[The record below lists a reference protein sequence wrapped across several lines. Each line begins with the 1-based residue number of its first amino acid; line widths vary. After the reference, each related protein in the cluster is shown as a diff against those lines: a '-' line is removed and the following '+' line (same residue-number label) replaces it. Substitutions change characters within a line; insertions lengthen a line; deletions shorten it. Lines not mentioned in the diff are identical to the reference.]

1 MPLTNTESEDEE
13 NWEEVELEVD
23 KDLVDV
29 QIDKVP
35 CKAPDPAMPIFPS
48 ENNEHKSVHSSFKWF
63 VGFVFVLQAKY
74 HLPNAAIDL
83 LIKFIYTLV
92 CALGSSCPFA
102 DKLRMLFPCSLYMM
116 RKHNFP
122 DVLSQSIQFVP
133 NVTECIIPMMTVLK
147 LLDL

>member
-1 MPLTNTESEDEE
+1 MMKIL
-13 NWEEVELEVD
+13 
-23 KDLVDV
+23 
-29 QIDKVP
+29 
-35 CKAPDPAMPIFPS
+35 AMPGRLSTILMANIKNWPI
-48 ENNEHKSVHSSFKWF
+48 
-63 VGFVFVLQAKY
+63 Y
-74 HLPNAAIDL
+74 L

-102 DKLRMLFPCSLYMM
+102 DKLRMLFSRSLYMM